1 MQWNDDNKYKMSYC
15 PKLKYTEH
23 FLRML
28 AIFLDQHNFKC
39 QEKTTN
45 ALDILNYFLPT
56 FWNFFKN
63 TNIWSN
69 DMRFEVWTI
78 STSDWSRW
86 YWMIWMFWLVET
98 SSMLDKFFSLSITCI
113 FEVWGILLNIC
124 VYGIVRSSAW
134 GGGGGE
140 GEQSYA

>member
-1 MQWNDDNKYKMSYC
+1 MSNGFQRVLKLVSKIMQWNDDNKYKMSYC

-28 AIFLDQHNFKC
+28 AIFLDQQHFKC

-69 DMRFEVWTI
+69 DMGFEVWTI

-98 SSMLDKFFSLSITCI
+98 SSWLALSCLTSSSHYQLRV
-113 FEVWGILLNIC
+113 FLRYEVFC
-124 VYGIVRSSAW
+124 
-134 GGGGGE
+134 
-140 GEQSYA
+140 